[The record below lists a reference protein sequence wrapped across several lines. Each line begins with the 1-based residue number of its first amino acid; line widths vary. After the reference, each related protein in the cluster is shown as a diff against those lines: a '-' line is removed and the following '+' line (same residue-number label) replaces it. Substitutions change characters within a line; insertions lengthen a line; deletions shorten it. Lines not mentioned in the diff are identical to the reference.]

1 MLNKI
6 IYDHISDGL
15 TENGNRSSKRTD
27 KLHNGILECIKKQIP
42 NFHKNYNVFH
52 EKTIKCALGNK
63 FKIDILIED
72 KEGNIVSCILLKAYI
87 SSLQKNRANMVGNS
101 LGEIFRI
108 KELPGRKNVKIW
120 FITLLANETPAY
132 TRDGILRNMEQTTNS
147 YVDLG
152 KKIKRKNVF
161 FTSIKYDL
169 GDIDYSTKQKFKK
182 SLCINGIK
190 NITENI
196 LNQDAKRIL

>member
-1 MLNKI
+1 MLKKI
-6 IYDHISDGL
+6 IYDHLNDGL
-15 TENGNRSSKRTD
+15 SENGNRSSKRTD

-42 NFHKNYNVFH
+42 NFHKKYNVFH
-52 EKTIKCALGNK
+52 EKAIKCALGNK

-101 LGEIFRI
+101 LVEIFRI

-120 FITLLANETPAY
+120 FITLLANETPVY
-132 TRDGILRNMEQTTNS
+132 TRNGILRNMEQTTNS

-169 GDIDYSTKQKFKK
+169 EDIDYSTKQKFKK

-196 LNQDAKRIL
+196 LNQDAKQIL